1 MSDAT
6 RSGEADEDTDARLE
20 RLENWCFELE
30 EKYLAQRKRI
40 DDLTLT
46 MRVGASIYLASLPLY
61 PLRHPGCPPAG
72 EEADQ
77 VGRQ

>member
-20 RLENWCFELE
+20 RLENWCIELE

-46 MRVGASIYLASLPLY
+46 MRVGTGLL
-61 PLRHPGCPPAG
+61 PAG

-77 VGRQ
+77 VGWQ

>member
-6 RSGEADEDTDARLE
+6 CSGEADEDAYVRLE
-20 RLENWCFELE
+20 RLENWCIELE

-46 MRVGASIYLASLPLY
+46 MRVGASLL
-61 PLRHPGCPPAG
+61 PAG
-72 EEADQ
+72 KEADQ